1 MKLSKPK
8 PRCVHYVWFNN
19 THVNSLVATLSR
31 FGFESIKSSPK
42 LQSAFLLILF
52 SPIYPFWYR
61 ISGLRIIHIHWV
73 AGQFA
78 RTRFK
83 SKFARRFF
91 YIWFRFFLLSVR
103 VSGLKLVWTSHNF
116 LPHEPIFLDD
126 RKARQNLVS
135 ACDAIICFD
144 QKSKVKLIETFSAQ
158 NLTIIPP
165 AEPVVLSNQSVADTR
180 AELGIQSDSLHFLA
194 LGHVREYKGPDLFLE
209 AAIEAQISG
218 HATVAGSPGEPELM
232 AKLSLLSDELEKH
245 EIANSLK
252 FSFLSESEFGNLMF
266 SADFLVCPFRRISNS
281 GIVNNA
287 MELGIPLILPDLASL
302 NWVPR
307 ASALWYDPNNEVAGL
322 ASALKIAE
330 TLSSQEIDLMKG
342 SSKNYMKDR
351 SWDNYVTKYIEV
363 YQGLL

>member
-1 MKLSKPK
+1 VKLSKPK
-8 PRCVHYVWFNN
+8 PRCLHYVWFKSI
-19 THVNSLVATLSR
+19 HVNSLVATLSR
-31 FGFESIKSSPK
+31 FGFESVKSEPK
-42 LQSAFLLILF
+42 LNSSFLLILF

-61 ISGLRIIHIHWV
+61 ISGLQIIHIHWV

-91 YIWFRFFLLSVR
+91 YIWYRFFLLSIR
-103 VSGLKLVWTSHNF
+103 VSGLKLVWTAHNF
-116 LPHEPIFLDD
+116 LPHEPIFRDD
-126 RKARQNLVS
+126 RKARQNLIS

-144 QKSKVKLIETFSAQ
+144 LQSKEKLIEAFSAQ
-158 NLTIIPP
+158 NLTIIAP

-180 AELGIQSDSLHFLA
+180 AELGIKGNSLHFLA
-194 LGHVREYKGPDLFLE
+194 LGHIREYKGPDLFLE
-209 AAIEAQISG
+209 AAIQARISG

-232 AKLSLLSDELEKH
+232 AKLATLSGELTTR

-252 FSFLSESEFGNLMF
+252 FSFLSESEFGNLLY

-307 ASALWYDPNNEVAGL
+307 ASALWYDSKNEVSGL
-322 ASALKIAE
+322 ANALKIAE
-330 TLSSQEIDLMKG
+330 QLSSREIDSMKD

-351 SWDNYVTKYIEV
+351 SWDNYVSRYIEV
-363 YQGLL
+363 YLDML

>member
-8 PRCVHYVWFNN
+8 PQCVHYVWFNS
-19 THVNSLVATLSR
+19 THVNSLVATLTR
-31 FGFESIKSSPK
+31 FGFESLKSSPK
-42 LQSAFLLILF
+42 LRSAFLLILF

-61 ISGLRIIHIHWV
+61 LTGLKIIHIHWV

-78 RTRFK
+78 RMSFK
-83 SKFARRFF
+83 SKFARRLF
-91 YIWFRFFLLSVR
+91 YVWFRFFLLSIR
-103 VSGLKLVWTSHNF
+103 LTGLKLVWTSHNF
-116 LPHEPIFLDD
+116 LPHEPVFLDD

-144 QKSKVKLIETFSAQ
+144 QHSKEKLIDMFSAE
-158 NLTIIPP
+158 NVTIISP

-180 AELGIQSDSLHFLA
+180 AALGIKQGSLHFLA
-194 LGHVREYKGPDLFLE
+194 LGHVREYKGPDIFLE
-209 AAIEAQISG
+209 AAIQARISG

-232 AKLSLLSDELEKH
+232 NKLAILSDDLVKH

-252 FSFLSESEFGNLMF
+252 FSFLSDAEFGNLMF
-266 SADFLVCPFRRISNS
+266 SADFLVCPFRKISNS

-287 MELGIPLILPDLASL
+287 MELGIPLILPDLESL

-307 ASALWYDPNNEVAGL
+307 SSALWYDANNEVSGL
-322 ASALKIAE
+322 ADALKIAE
-330 TLSSQEIDLMKG
+330 QLSSDEILSMKV

-351 SWDNYVTKYIEV
+351 SWDNYVSKYIEV